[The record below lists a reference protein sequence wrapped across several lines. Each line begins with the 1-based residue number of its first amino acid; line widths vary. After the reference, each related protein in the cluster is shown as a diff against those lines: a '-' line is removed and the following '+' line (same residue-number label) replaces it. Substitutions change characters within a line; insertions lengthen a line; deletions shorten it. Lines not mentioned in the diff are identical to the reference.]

1 MTLVNLPMDTTTHF
15 FEAVYEI
22 VKRIPPGLVTTYR
35 AIAHCLGVRVSARR
49 VGWALHQAARY
60 PDIPAR
66 LVVNCHGCSLTGKH
80 HFVGKSTR
88 KQRPASESVCVC
100 SDQAQGFVQLFWD
113 PLQIVE
119 ALV

>member
-66 LVVNCHGCSLTGKH
+66 LVVNCHG
-80 HFVGKSTR
+80 FVGKSTR
-88 KQRPASESVCVC
+88 KQRLASESVCVC
-100 SDQAQGFVQLFWD
+100 SDQAQGFAQLFWD
-113 PLQIVE
+113 PLQIGE